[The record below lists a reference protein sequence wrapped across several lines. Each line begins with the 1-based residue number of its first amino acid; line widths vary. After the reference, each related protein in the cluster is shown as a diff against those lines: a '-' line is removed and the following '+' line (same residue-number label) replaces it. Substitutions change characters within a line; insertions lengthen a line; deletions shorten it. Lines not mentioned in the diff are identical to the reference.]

1 MKKQLFLA
9 AVVLF
14 TTQAFSGTTITVRTD
29 GSGNYLTIAEAI
41 TASTDG
47 DIIDVLGTFT
57 ESGLIVT
64 KGITIQ
70 GHGFAKTIVQGNSI
84 TPDSSNY
91 ATLTRNSVFY
101 INNSGGNSNINVIL
115 KNMTIKNGV
124 SATDAPKAGGLT
136 ISRITGLVT
145 LSGLKIV
152 DNFGFSS
159 LTANAAGGL
168 FCVGSNLN
176 IDHCWI
182 TGNTA
187 SENSSH
193 GGGMQLQTDTG
204 TGYNGVV
211 NIRNTSISGNHGT
224 GTNSYGGGIAIIT
237 GSGTA
242 AGKNIEVLVENSTI
256 YGNDSKQMGNGIYL
270 KNVILTAA
278 GTGFGTTNCAAKLT
292 VNHCTVANNI
302 ASRTSTQSYGITFD
316 NGGTGLTVFSMNNSI
331 VMGNYSTADAL
342 NTAAT
347 TTANQISAATT
358 FDNITGCIT
367 NSITKG
373 GAFTGLTGYNVQNG
387 GTSPYNYTGLAFD
400 SGLSS
405 DSIPVLK
412 IGAGSS
418 AIGFVTNNILTA
430 LTTDQLGN
438 SRVANTDAGAYES
451 TYLNYQTITFGALTV
466 KKVGDANFD
475 LTASASSG
483 LAVSYSSSNTGVA
496 TVSGS
501 TVTIVGAG
509 TTTIY
514 ADQEGNSNYYAAP
527 QVSRVLTVGPATG
540 IVSVQNNNVYLKTN
554 PVTETL
560 LLEGKNISQICIYN
574 ALGKKMIQSAYLN
587 GVDVSKL
594 QSGIYFAI
602 VKSEDTKT
610 NAIRFIKQ

>member
-1 MKKQLFLA
+1 MKKLLFLA

-29 GSGNYLTIAEAI
+29 GSGNYSTIAAAI
-41 TASTDG
+41 TASADG

-57 ESGLIVT
+57 ESGLTVT

-70 GHGFAKTIVQGNSI
+70 GHGFANTIVQGNST
-84 TPDSSNY
+84 TPALSNY
-91 ATLTRNSVFY
+91 ATLTKNSVFS
-101 INNSGGNSNINVIL
+101 IISTAGMNINVTL

-124 SATDAPKAGGLT
+124 SATSTPKAGGLT
-136 ISRITGLVT
+136 ISKITGLVT

-152 DNFGFSS
+152 DNYGYSS
-159 LTANAAGGL
+159 SNGSAPGGL
-168 FCVGSNLN
+168 ICAGSNLN

-187 SENSSH
+187 SDTNSH

-211 NIRNTSISGNHGT
+211 NIRNTSISGNHCT

-237 GSGTA
+237 ASGTA
-242 AGKNIEVLVENSTI
+242 TGKNIEVLVENSTI
-256 YGNDSKQMGNGIYL
+256 YGNDSKQIGNGIYV

-292 VNHCTVANNI
+292 VNHCTIANNSS
-302 ASRTSTQSYGITFD
+302 SRTSTQSYGITFD
-316 NGGTGLTVFSMNNSI
+316 SGGTGKTVFSMNNCI

-373 GAFTGLTGYNVQNG
+373 GAFTGLTGYNVKNG

-483 LAVSYSSSNTGVA
+483 LAVSYSSSITRVA

-501 TVTIVGAG
+501 TVTLPRA
-509 TTTIY
+509 
-514 ADQEGNSNYYAAP
+514 
-527 QVSRVLTVGPATG
+527 
-540 IVSVQNNNVYLKTN
+540 KH
-554 PVTETL
+554 
-560 LLEGKNISQICIYN
+560 
-574 ALGKKMIQSAYLN
+574 
-587 GVDVSKL
+587 
-594 QSGIYFAI
+594 F
-602 VKSEDTKT
+602 
-610 NAIRFIKQ
+610 